1 MQKIV
6 FLYSGE
12 GTHSSDTRF
21 KLLQNSPLWEESRE
35 ILQSKL
41 NLNLEALWQQ
51 EIHHH
56 RCPASPLITLISQIC
71 LADLWRTW
79 GYAPDAVIGHS
90 TGELAAAYEAG
101 FYSLEKIILIA
112 HNIGMAAAGLEGEM
126 HHGWL
131 NESELAQ
138 APVNIS
144 SVNFK
149 DQDERH
155 VTISGYGDALAN
167 FLEKH
172 PDFIKMKLPHPWH
185 HPDYKAYADQ
195 ITPVASGQIE
205 KDRFVS
211 GITGRF
217 ETRLADDHW
226 RNWLVSPVNFI
237 RSMQAVR
244 DRCGEGPVSIIEIGF
259 HPVLAKSC
267 EVFDDYTYLSSM
279 FRGEED
285 IKYIIYQ
292 RGKLDPAPLLRNIR
306 TAVDAFR
313 PQLEFDTPL
322 AYQAFTSLDF
332 VKLATVLRPYFP
344 SLAPQDFY
352 RYKTIDQLIDGFGR
366 PGKTTVAAARNFQR
380 NEVVIAGMSC
390 RLPSAVETL
399 PQFWEMLTSRKD
411 QVRQTHGRG
420 GSEAGFLDTAVTRF
434 DHQFFN
440 ISQAE
445 ARTMDPQQILA
456 LELTEMLW
464 RDAGIDPA
472 ALDRQRVGVYIGAW
486 NQEYGGDPS
495 SVYYPTGTNPSIIA
509 SRISYHYDL
518 RGPSWVGNTACSSSL
533 VAIHYAVKDIEAG
546 RVDYA
551 VAGGVNMLLDQA
563 YTDNMRNSG
572 FLSAD
577 NRCKTFDD
585 GANGY
590 VRAEG
595 GGLVLLVNKDLAD
608 KFYAK
613 VLGSAINQNGGRA
626 QVITAPHP
634 EAQEELITTACRD
647 AGIVPQE
654 IAYLECHGT
663 GTKIGDPIEMAAIQN
678 TVARERGD
686 TLYVGSVKSNLGH
699 LESAAGIAGVIK
711 GAVALNHGVIPPNL
725 HFETPNQFIDFKS
738 HPITVVAKET
748 PIETQ
753 AKIGISSFGFGG
765 ANAHIIIQG
774 AEDSVR
780 KEILPLEVPFNR
792 DRAVSLDTYLRLTE
806 TRREEVPTAEPI
818 TAGTESEV
826 AVEASDIFKVVQEH
840 LFKVTGVEE
849 IDPDVALLDQGL
861 DSMSATELFHHL
873 QEAFRIELDIEV
885 LFDNPLLDQFVAA
898 IEKMVPRSPQP
909 SKEDGTSRD
918 SIDALLKEL
927 FYQLTG
933 IEEIDPEIELTEQGL
948 DSMSGAEMISQ
959 LENRFKIE
967 IGPEVLF
974 DYPLRDQFV
983 DRIHAMITSQPN

>member
-12 GTHSSDTRF
+12 GTHSSDARF
-21 KLLQNSPLWEESRE
+21 KLLQNSPLWEQSRE

-41 NLNLEALWQQ
+41 NLNLEQLWRQ
-51 EIHHH
+51 EIRHHQ
-56 RCPASPLITLISQIC
+56 CPASPLFTLISQIC

-79 GYAPDAVIGHS
+79 GYAPHAVIGHS

-101 FYSLEKIILIA
+101 LYSLEQIILIA
-112 HNIGMAAAGLEGEM
+112 RNIGETAARLKGEM

-131 NESELAQ
+131 NETELGQ
-138 APVNIS
+138 APVYVS
-144 SVNFK
+144 SINFR

-155 VTISGYGDALAN
+155 VTISGDGEKLAN
-167 FLEKH
+167 FLETH

-185 HPDYKAYADQ
+185 HQDYKAYMEQ
-195 ITPVASGQIE
+195 IAPATSKETAAGV
-205 KDRFVS
+205 FVS

-237 RSMQAVR
+237 QAVQAVR
-244 DRCGEGPVSIIEIGF
+244 DRYGDSPVTFIEIGF
-259 HPVLAKSC
+259 HPVLTKSC
-267 EVFDDYTYLSSM
+267 EIFGDYTYVSSM

-285 IKYIIYQ
+285 IKYMIYQ
-292 RGKLDPAPLLRNIR
+292 RGKLDQTPLLKNIKG
-306 TAVDAFR
+306 AVDAVR
-313 PQLEFDTPL
+313 PQLAFDVPL
-322 AYQAFTSLDF
+322 AYQEFTSLDF
-332 VKLATVLRPYFP
+332 VRLAVALRPYFP

-352 RYKTIDQLIDGFGR
+352 RYKTIDQLLEGFGR
-366 PGKTTVAAARNFQR
+366 PGKTSIAAPRNFQK
-380 NEVVIAGMSC
+380 NEVVIAAMSC

-411 QVRQTHGRG
+411 QVGHPPGRG
-420 GSEAGFLDTAVTRF
+420 GLEAGFLDNAVTRF
-434 DHQFFN
+434 DHQYFN

-464 RDAGIDPA
+464 RDAQIDPA
-472 ALDRQRVGVYIGAW
+472 TLDRQRVGVYMGAW
-486 NQEYGGDPS
+486 NQEYGGDPT

-518 RGPSWVGNTACSSSL
+518 RGPSWVSNTACSSSL

-551 VAGGVNMLLDQA
+551 VAGGVNMLLDPA
-563 YTDNMRNSG
+563 YTENMRNSG
-572 FLSAD
+572 FLSKE

-585 GANGY
+585 SADGY

-595 GGLVLLVNKDLAD
+595 GGLVLLANKSLVNQ
-608 KFYAK
+608 FYAR
-613 VLGSAINQNGGRA
+613 VLGSAVNQNGGRA

-634 EAQEELITTACRD
+634 EAQEELITAACAD

-663 GTKIGDPIEMAAIQN
+663 GTKIGDPIEMTAIQN
-678 TVARERGD
+678 TVAKERGD

-711 GAVALNHGVIPPNL
+711 GAVALNRGIIPPNL
-725 HFETPNQFIDFKS
+725 HFETPNQFIDFQS
-738 HPITVVAKET
+738 HLITVVTQQT
-748 PIETQ
+748 PIDPQ
-753 AKIGISSFGFGG
+753 ANIGISSFGFGG
-765 ANAHIIIQG
+765 ANAHIVIQG
-774 AEDSVR
+774 AEASAR
-780 KEILPLEVPFNR
+780 KEIRPLKIPFNR
-792 DRAVSLDTYLRLTE
+792 DRAVSLEAYLHLTE
-806 TRREEVPTAEPI
+806 TRREEAPAAEPEAA
-818 TAGTESEV
+818 AGP
-826 AVEASDIFKVVQEH
+826 DILTVVQEH

-849 IDPDVALLDQGL
+849 IDPDAALLDQGL

-873 QEAFRIELDIEV
+873 QETFNIELDIEV
-885 LFDNPLLDQFVAA
+885 LFDNPLLEQFVAA
-898 IEKMVPRSPQP
+898 IEKMVSRPPQP
-909 SKEDGTSRD
+909 PQEDGAGRD
-918 SIDALLKEL
+918 AVDALLKEL
-927 FYQLTG
+927 FLQLTG

-959 LENRFKIE
+959 LENRFNIE

-974 DYPLRDQFV
+974 EYPLRDQFV
-983 DRIHAMITSQPN
+983 DRIYAMITGNPN